1 MSNII
6 LKIRNPKLDHK
17 VVQNRMENNLNN
29 NHFINQ

>member
-17 VVQNRMENNLNN
+17 VLQNIMENNLNN
-29 NHFINQ
+29 HYFINQ